1 MRGTQDLTVA
11 QLIAENDQL
20 KGTLKVKT
28 NGNKIMNAL
37 MRAFKQKIIEEKERQ
52 DQLIAEKESAI
63 KKFSHQVQSS
73 YAEVNVLRAKVEK
86 KKFKQGQTKMLI
98 SKVEQDQQAIFGA
111 KRQVEEKLATKE
123 SDIQRIESEKEA
135 VLEQL

>member
-1 MRGTQDLTVA
+1 VANLQGEREQALAQLNQMRGTQDLTVA

-52 DQLIAEKESAI
+52 D
-63 KKFSHQVQSS
+63 
-73 YAEVNVLRAKVEK
+73 
-86 KKFKQGQTKMLI
+86 
-98 SKVEQDQQAIFGA
+98 
-111 KRQVEEKLATKE
+111 
-123 SDIQRIESEKEA
+123 
-135 VLEQL
+135 

>member
-1 MRGTQDLTVA
+1 MANLQVEREQAFAQLNQMRGTQDLTVA

-52 DQLIAEKESAI
+52 D
-63 KKFSHQVQSS
+63 
-73 YAEVNVLRAKVEK
+73 
-86 KKFKQGQTKMLI
+86 
-98 SKVEQDQQAIFGA
+98 
-111 KRQVEEKLATKE
+111 
-123 SDIQRIESEKEA
+123 
-135 VLEQL
+135 

>member
-1 MRGTQDLTVA
+1 VAILQSEREKALAQLDQMRVTQELTVA

-52 DQLIAEKESAI
+52 D
-63 KKFSHQVQSS
+63 
-73 YAEVNVLRAKVEK
+73 
-86 KKFKQGQTKMLI
+86 
-98 SKVEQDQQAIFGA
+98 
-111 KRQVEEKLATKE
+111 
-123 SDIQRIESEKEA
+123 
-135 VLEQL
+135 